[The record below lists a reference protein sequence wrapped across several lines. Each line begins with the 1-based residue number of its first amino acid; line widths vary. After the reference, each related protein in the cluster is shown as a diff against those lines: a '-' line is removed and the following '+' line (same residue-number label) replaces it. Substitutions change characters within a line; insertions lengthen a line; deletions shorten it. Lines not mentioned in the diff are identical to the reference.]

1 MAELIRDTTFGHLV
15 RFVTRGRY
23 LQFLEERDPELWK
36 KYVNQEKS
44 GHLAHHGNAQPQDR
58 TSEDSDTKSLEGL
71 GGIRTRDARER
82 ESETNAGSHASSQT
96 RIPEEGANYN
106 HASGIKIDPEKG
118 RDLHVIDF
126 LENDTEVCMETP

>member
-1 MAELIRDTTFGHLV
+1 MSELMRDTPFGHLI
-15 RFVTRGRY
+15 RFISRGRY

-44 GHLAHHGNAQPQDR
+44 GYLAHHGSTSPPER
-58 TSEDSDTKSLEGL
+58 SSEDSEDKSALEGL
-71 GGIRTRDARER
+71 GGVRTRDAHEK
-82 ESETNAGSHASSQT
+82 EMEDSPDSHSSSPT

-106 HASGIKIDPEKG
+106 HASGIKVDPEKG

-126 LENDTEVCMETP
+126 LKNDPEVRKS